1 MSADLAKR
9 RAKIDD
15 ERDRQ
20 DNIRQKGVQIQQ
32 ELAGL
37 ADKHAGYKNAE
48 AAHIQGDRDTGKIGH
63 PPPDGVGRPS
73 QEHVGN
79 GTASGSRRV
88 TLKESHPPSKGY
100 APERGPNGDRD
111 LSGAQMRKLEM
122 PPEAQL

>member
-1 MSADLAKR
+1 MS
-9 RAKIDD
+9 KIDD

-20 DNIRQKGVQIQQ
+20 DNIRRKEVQIQR
-32 ELAGL
+32 ELEGL
-37 ADKHAGYKNAE
+37 AEKHEVYKKTAE
-48 AAHIQGDRDTGKIGH
+48 AARIQGDRDTDQIGH